1 MGQLFAQDGKVEK
14 VFTGAV
20 FSEGPASDR
29 QGNLLFSDCSE
40 NIIYSFD
47 ETTLQTSIWSD
58 DSGHANGM
66 NFDAEGRLVVC
77 CDGKNYPSN
86 PKGGAHAVR
95 RYEKDGTITTLA
107 ESYNGKKLNGPNDLC
122 FDSEGRIYFTYPRY
136 GDTSDLE
143 QDKMAVYRIDLD
155 GTLSRVI
162 EDLETPNGILIS
174 KDNKSLFIVD
184 HNPVPGGA
192 RKLVKYKATSDGSW
206 AKDKVLLDFGAG
218 YGMDGMVLD
227 EEENIYVTGG
237 SCTSA
242 GVHIVSSEG
251 VLRGFIPTPEVLGNC
266 TFSGTDLNY
275 LYICATTSLYR
286 IKMNVKGLLT
296 WS

>member
-47 ETTLQTSIWSD
+47 ETTLQTSIWTD

-122 FDSEGRIYFTYPRY
+122 FDSEGRIYFTDPRY
-136 GDTSDLE
+136 GDTSDL
-143 QDKMAVYRIDLD
+143 
-155 GTLSRVI
+155 
-162 EDLETPNGILIS
+162 
-174 KDNKSLFIVD
+174 
-184 HNPVPGGA
+184 
-192 RKLVKYKATSDGSW
+192 
-206 AKDKVLLDFGAG
+206 
-218 YGMDGMVLD
+218 
-227 EEENIYVTGG
+227 
-237 SCTSA
+237 
-242 GVHIVSSEG
+242 
-251 VLRGFIPTPEVLGNC
+251 
-266 TFSGTDLNY
+266 
-275 LYICATTSLYR
+275 
-286 IKMNVKGLLT
+286 
-296 WS
+296 